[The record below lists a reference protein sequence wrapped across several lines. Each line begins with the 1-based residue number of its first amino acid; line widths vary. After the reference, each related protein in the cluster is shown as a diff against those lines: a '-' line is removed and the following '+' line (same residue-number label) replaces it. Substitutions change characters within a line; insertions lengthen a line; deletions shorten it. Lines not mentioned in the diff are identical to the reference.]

1 MNFKLKKLVVY
12 SLIMSILLCLPVYAA
27 DEEEDIMVIDY
38 EDIVDM
44 VLENNLNLEIAKYSI
59 ENLEDDWDK
68 EREAIRDGTGLPTIT
83 DRKSVV

>member
-44 VLENNLNLEIAKYSI
+44 VLENNLNLEMFF
-59 ENLEDDWDK
+59 NLLK
-68 EREAIRDGTGLPTIT
+68 LILFYFFGQLLTLKKHYNRLFQ
-83 DRKSVV
+83 